1 MRVNSLHERVLCFNF
16 KDNADFDILCFILL
30 SLNRICRTSEVRA
43 SKQTIMTLNIQKIR
57 EDFPILHQKIYN
69 RQLVYFD
76 NAATTQ
82 RPQQVIDALNQTY
95 THYYGNIHRAA
106 HFLADKAT
114 EAYEQ
119 TREKA
124 RVLINAESREQIIF
138 TKGTTE
144 SINLAAFS
152 FGEAFIEA
160 GDEIIVS
167 EMEHHS
173 NIVPWQL
180 MAGRKG
186 AKILMLPIDDNGR
199 LMIEK
204 LDELITPRTKLIAV
218 AHISNVLG
226 TINPIKQ
233 IAEIAHGKGIRIFV
247 DGAQAAPH
255 LKIDVQEL
263 DVDFYAFSAHKMYG
277 PNGVGVSYGKK
288 ELLEQLPP
296 YQGGGEMISEV
307 KFSGT
312 TYNELPYKFEA
323 GTPNISG
330 VIAFGA
336 AIDYLQKIG
345 FENLAAWEHE
355 LLEYATEKL
364 LAIPGLSIYGTQSQ
378 KSGVISFNVEGAH
391 FFDLGTMLDK
401 FGIAVRTGHHCADP
415 LMDHFGIQGTVRASF
430 AVYNTKEEID
440 FFVDALKKVIAMF

>member
-1 MRVNSLHERVLCFNF
+1 MS
-16 KDNADFDILCFILL
+16 FDL
-30 SLNRICRTSEVRA
+30 
-43 SKQTIMTLNIQKIR
+43 KKIR
-57 EDFPILHQKIYN
+57 EDFPILQQKIYN
-69 RQLVYFD
+69 RPLVYFD

-82 RPQQVIDALNQTY
+82 RPQLVIDALTRTY
-95 THYYGNIHRAA
+95 TEYYGNIHRAA

-114 EAYEQ
+114 LAYEE
-119 TREKA
+119 TREK
-124 RVLINAESREQIIF
+124 VQNLINAESREQIIF

-144 SINLAAFS
+144 SINLAAFA
-152 FGEAFIEA
+152 FGESYIQE

-186 AKILMLPIDDNGR
+186 AKIIVLPIDDKGR
-199 LMIEK
+199 LEIEK
-204 LDELITPRTKLIAV
+204 LESLISPRTKLIAV
-218 AHISNVLG
+218 THVSNVLG

-233 IAEIAHGKGIRIFV
+233 ITVLAHSRNVRIFV
-247 DGAQAAPH
+247 DGAQAAAH
-255 LKIDVQEL
+255 LLIDVQDL

-277 PNGVGVSYGKK
+277 PNGVGVLYGKK
-288 ELLEQLPP
+288 ELLEQMPP

-307 KFSGT
+307 RFSGT

-336 AIDYLQKIG
+336 AIDYLENIG
-345 FENLAAWEHE
+345 IEHAAAWETV
-355 LLEYATEKL
+355 LLNYATDQL
-364 LAIPGLSIYGTQSQ
+364 RPIPGLRIYGTQAD
-378 KSGVISFNVEGAH
+378 KSAVISFNVEGVH

-415 LMDHFGIQGTVRASF
+415 LMEHFGIQGTVRASF
-430 AVYNTKEEID
+430 AFYNTKEEID
-440 FFVDALKKVIAMF
+440 VFIEALKKVISMF

>member
-1 MRVNSLHERVLCFNF
+1 
-16 KDNADFDILCFILL
+16 
-30 SLNRICRTSEVRA
+30 
-43 SKQTIMTLNIQKIR
+43 MTLDIQKIR
-57 EDFPILHQKIYN
+57 ADFPILDQKIYN
-69 RQLVYFD
+69 RTLVYFD

-95 THYYGNIHRAA
+95 TQFYGNIHRAA

-114 EAYEQ
+114 AAYEE
-119 TREKA
+119 TRDK
-124 RVLINAESREQIIF
+124 VKNLINAESREQIIF

-144 SINLAAFS
+144 SINLAAFA
-152 FGEAFIEA
+152 FGEAFVKE

-186 AKILMLPIDDNGR
+186 AKIVMLPIDDNGR
-199 LMIEK
+199 LKIEL
-204 LDELITPRTKLIAV
+204 LDELISPKTKLIAV
-218 AHISNVLG
+218 AHVSNVLG
-226 TINPIKQ
+226 TINPI
-233 IAEIAHGKGIRIFV
+233 AEIAQIAHNKSIRILV

-255 LKIDVQEL
+255 LKIDVQAL
-263 DVDFYAFSAHKMYG
+263 DVDFYALSAHKMYG
-277 PNGVGVSYGKK
+277 PNGVGVLYGKK

-312 TYNELPYKFEA
+312 IYNELPYKFEA

-336 AIDYLQKIG
+336 AIDYLLSVGI
-345 FENLAAWEHE
+345 ENLATWEHE
-355 LLEYATEKL
+355 LLEYATSKL
-364 LAIPGLSIYGTQSQ
+364 LAIPGLKIYGTQAQ
-378 KSGVISFNVEGAH
+378 KSGVISFNVDGVH

-415 LMDHFGIQGTVRASF
+415 LMDHFNIQGTVRASF

-440 FFVDALKKVIAMF
+440 VFVESLKKVISMF

>member
-1 MRVNSLHERVLCFNF
+1 
-16 KDNADFDILCFILL
+16 
-30 SLNRICRTSEVRA
+30 
-43 SKQTIMTLNIQKIR
+43 MTLDIQKIR
-57 EDFPILHQKIYN
+57 EDFPILQQKIYN
-69 RQLVYFD
+69 RPLVYFD

-82 RPQQVIDALNQTY
+82 RPQQVIDALTRTY
-95 THYYGNIHRAA
+95 TEYYGNIHRAA

-114 EAYEQ
+114 AAYEE
-119 TREKA
+119 TREK
-124 RVLINAESREQIIF
+124 VQNLINAEAREQIIF

-152 FGEAFIEA
+152 FGEAFVKE

-186 AKILMLPIDDNGR
+186 ARIVMLPINDDGR
-199 LMIEK
+199 LQIEK
-204 LDELITPRTKLIAV
+204 LESLITLKTKLVAV
-218 AHISNVLG
+218 AHVSNVLG
-226 TINPIKQ
+226 TINPVKQVAQ
-233 IAEIAHGKGIRIFV
+233 IAHSRGIRVFV
-247 DGAQAAPH
+247 DGAQAVPH
-255 LKIDVQEL
+255 LQIDVQDL
-263 DVDFYAFSAHKMYG
+263 DADFYAFSAHKMYG
-277 PNGVGVSYGKK
+277 PNGVGVLYGKK

-312 TYNELPYKFEA
+312 TYNDLPYKFEA

-336 AIDYLQKIG
+336 AIDYLQSISIEK
-345 FENLAAWEHE
+345 AAVWETE
-355 LLEYATEKL
+355 LLNYATSELEK
-364 LAIPGLSIYGTQSQ
+364 IPGLRIYGTQTA
-378 KSGVISFNVEGAH
+378 KSAVISFNVDGVH

-430 AVYNTKEEID
+430 AFYNTKEEID
-440 FFVDALKKVIAMF
+440 VFIEALKKVIAMF

>member
-1 MRVNSLHERVLCFNF
+1 MI
-16 KDNADFDILCFILL
+16 FDID
-30 SLNRICRTSEVRA
+30 
-43 SKQTIMTLNIQKIR
+43 KIR
-57 EDFPILHQKIYN
+57 QDFPILQQKIYN
-69 RQLVYFD
+69 RPLVYFD

-82 RPQQVIDALNQTY
+82 RPQRVIDALTRTY
-95 THYYGNIHRAA
+95 TEYYGNIHRAA

-119 TREKA
+119 TREMV
-124 RVLINAESREQIIF
+124 RELINAESREQIIF

-144 SINLAAFS
+144 SINLVAFS
-152 FGEAFIEA
+152 FGEAFIQE

-186 AKILMLPIDDNGR
+186 AKIVMLPIDDDGR
-199 LMIEK
+199 LQIEK
-204 LDELITPRTKLIAV
+204 LESLISNRTKLIAV
-218 AHISNVLG
+218 THVSNVLG
-226 TINPIKQ
+226 TINPVKQ
-233 IAEIAHGKGIRIFV
+233 IAQIAHSNGIRILI
-247 DGAQAAPH
+247 DGAQAAAH
-255 LKIDVQEL
+255 LRIDVQDL
-263 DVDFYAFSAHKMYG
+263 DADFYAFSAHKMYG
-277 PNGVGVSYGKK
+277 PNGVGVLYGKK
-288 ELLEQLPP
+288 ELLEQMPP

-307 KFSGT
+307 KFAGT

-336 AIDYLQKIG
+336 AIGYLQQIG
-345 FENLAAWEHE
+345 IENAAAWETE
-355 LLEYATEKL
+355 LLNYATKQL
-364 LAIPGLSIYGTQSQ
+364 LTIPGLRIYGTQVE
-378 KSGVISFNVEGAH
+378 KSGVISFNVEGVH

-415 LMDHFGIQGTVRASF
+415 LMDHFDIQGTVRASF
-430 AVYNTKEEID
+430 AFYNTKEEID
-440 FFVDALKKVIAMF
+440 VFVAALKKVISMF

>member
-1 MRVNSLHERVLCFNF
+1 M
-16 KDNADFDILCFILL
+16 
-30 SLNRICRTSEVRA
+30 
-43 SKQTIMTLNIQKIR
+43 TIDIQKIR
-57 EDFPILHQKIYN
+57 EDFPILNQKIYN
-69 RQLVYFD
+69 RPLVYFD

-82 RPQQVIDALNQTY
+82 RPQQVIDALTRTY
-95 THYYGNIHRAA
+95 TEYYGNIHRAA

-114 EAYEQ
+114 AAYED

-124 RVLINAESREQIIF
+124 RTLINAETREQIIF

-152 FGEAFIEA
+152 FGEAFIQE

-186 AKILMLPIDDNGR
+186 ARIVMLPIDNDGR
-199 LMIEK
+199 LQIEK
-204 LDELITPRTKLIAV
+204 LESLITPQTKLVTV
-218 AHISNVLG
+218 AHVSNVLG
-226 TINPIKQ
+226 TINPVKQ
-233 IAEIAHGKGIRIFV
+233 ITQIAHSKGIRIFV
-247 DGAQAAPH
+247 DGAQAVPH
-255 LKIDVQEL
+255 LQIDVQYL

-277 PNGVGVSYGKK
+277 PNGVGVLYGKK

-336 AIDYLQKIG
+336 AIDYLQNIG
-345 FENLAAWEHE
+345 VENAATYETE
-355 LLEYATEKL
+355 LLNYATAQLIK
-364 LAIPGLSIYGTQSQ
+364 IPGLRIYGTQSE
-378 KSGVISFNVEGAH
+378 KSGLISFNVEGVH

-415 LMDHFGIQGTVRASF
+415 LMDHFEIQGTVRASF
-430 AVYNTKEEID
+430 AFYNTKEEID
-440 FFVDALKKVIAMF
+440 VFVESLKKVIAMF

>member
-1 MRVNSLHERVLCFNF
+1 MS
-16 KDNADFDILCFILL
+16 FDL
-30 SLNRICRTSEVRA
+30 
-43 SKQTIMTLNIQKIR
+43 KKIR
-57 EDFPILHQKIYN
+57 EDFPILDQQIYN
-69 RQLVYFD
+69 RPLIYFD

-82 RPQQVIDALNQTY
+82 RPRQVIDALTRTY
-95 THYYGNIHRAA
+95 TEYYGNIHRAA

-114 EAYEQ
+114 LAYEE
-119 TREKA
+119 TREKI
-124 RVLINAESREQIIF
+124 RVLINAGTREQIIF

-144 SINLAAFS
+144 SINLAAFA
-152 FGEAFIEA
+152 FGEAFVKE

-186 AKILMLPIDDNGR
+186 AKIIVLPIDDDGR
-199 LMIEK
+199 LQIEK
-204 LDELITPRTKLIAV
+204 LDSLISSRTKLITV
-218 AHISNVLG
+218 AHVSNVLG

-233 IAEIAHGKGIRIFV
+233 VAQIAHSRGIRIFV
-247 DGAQAAPH
+247 DGAQAAAH
-255 LKIDVQEL
+255 LRIDVQDL

-277 PNGVGVSYGKK
+277 PNGVGVLYGKK
-288 ELLEQLPP
+288 ELLEQMPP

-307 KFSGT
+307 RFSGT
-312 TYNELPYKFEA
+312 TFNELPYKFEA

-336 AIDYLQKIG
+336 AIDYLENIG
-345 FENLAAWEHE
+345 IENAAAWEME
-355 LLEYATEKL
+355 LLVYATNQLKQ
-364 LAIPGLSIYGTQSQ
+364 IPGFRLYGTQAE
-378 KSGVISFNVEGAH
+378 KSGVISFNVEGVH

-415 LMDHFGIQGTVRASF
+415 LMEHFGVQGTVRASF
-430 AVYNTKEEID
+430 AFYNTREEID
-440 FFVDALKKVIAMF
+440 VFVVALKKVISMF

>member
-1 MRVNSLHERVLCFNF
+1 MS
-16 KDNADFDILCFILL
+16 FDI
-30 SLNRICRTSEVRA
+30 N
-43 SKQTIMTLNIQKIR
+43 KIR
-57 EDFPILHQKIYN
+57 QDFPILNQKIYN
-69 RQLVYFD
+69 RPLVYFD

-82 RPQQVIDALNQTY
+82 RPQQVIDALNRTY
-95 THYYGNIHRAA
+95 TEYYGNIHRAA

-114 EAYEQ
+114 LAYED

-124 RVLINAESREQIIF
+124 RNLINAETREQIIF
-138 TKGTTE
+138 TKGATE
-144 SINLAAFS
+144 SINLVAFS
-152 FGEAFIEA
+152 YGETFIQE

-180 MAGRKG
+180 MAERKK
-186 AKILMLPIDDNGR
+186 ARIVMLPIDDTGR
-199 LMIEK
+199 LLVEK
-204 LDELITPRTKLIAV
+204 LDSLITDRTRIIAV
-218 AHISNVLG
+218 THISNVLG
-226 TINPIKQ
+226 TINPVKLIIEK
-233 IAEIAHGKGIRIFV
+233 AHARGIHVLV
-247 DGAQAAPH
+247 DGAQAVPH

-277 PNGVGVSYGKK
+277 PNGVGVLYGKK
-288 ELLEQLPP
+288 ELLNKMPP

-307 KFSGT
+307 SFAGT

-336 AIDYLQKIG
+336 AIDYLQNIG
-345 FENLAAWEHE
+345 LETIASRENE
-355 LLEYATEKL
+355 LLNYATSEL
-364 LAIPGLSIYGTQSQ
+364 LKINGLRIYGTQQ
-378 KSGVISFNVEGAH
+378 EKSGVVSFNVEGIH

-415 LMDHFGIQGTVRASF
+415 LMAHFGIQGTVRASF
-430 AVYNTKEEID
+430 AFYNTMEEID
-440 FFVDALKKVIAMF
+440 RFIDALKKVIAMF

>member
-1 MRVNSLHERVLCFNF
+1 MESRSITLCVPQN
-16 KDNADFDILCFILL
+16 
-30 SLNRICRTSEVRA
+30 E
-43 SKQTIMTLNIQKIR
+43 TIMTLDIQKIR
-57 EDFPILHQKIYN
+57 EDFPILQQKIYH
-69 RQLVYFD
+69 RPLVYFD

-95 THYYGNIHRAA
+95 TTYYGNIHRAA

-114 EAYEQ
+114 AAYEE
-119 TREKA
+119 TRDK
-124 RVLINAESREQIIF
+124 VKNLINAESREQIIF

-144 SINLAAFS
+144 SINLAAFA
-152 FGEAFIEA
+152 FGEAFVKA

-186 AKILMLPIDDNGR
+186 AKIVMLPIDDNGR

-204 LDELITPRTKLIAV
+204 LDELITLRTKLITV
-218 AHISNVLG
+218 AHVSNVLG
-226 TINPIKQ
+226 TINPI
-233 IAEIAHGKGIRIFV
+233 AEIARIAHNKGIRILV

-255 LKIDVQEL
+255 LQIDVQAL
-263 DVDFYAFSAHKMYG
+263 DVDFYALSAHKMYG
-277 PNGVGVSYGKK
+277 PNGVGVLYGKT
-288 ELLEQLPP
+288 ELLEQIPP

-307 KFSGT
+307 KFTGT

-336 AIDYLQKIG
+336 AIDYINSIG
-345 FENLAAWEHE
+345 LENLATWEHE
-355 LLEYATEKL
+355 LLDYANSKL
-364 LAIPGLSIYGTQSQ
+364 LAISGLKIYGTQAQ
-378 KSGVISFNVEGAH
+378 KSGVISFNVEGIH

-415 LMDHFGIQGTVRASF
+415 LMDHFDIQGTVRASF

-440 FFVDALKKVIAMF
+440 VFIEALKKVIAMF

>member
-1 MRVNSLHERVLCFNF
+1 MS
-16 KDNADFDILCFILL
+16 FD
-30 SLNRICRTSEVRA
+30 V
-43 SKQTIMTLNIQKIR
+43 KKIR
-57 EDFPILHQKIYN
+57 EDFPILQQKIYN
-69 RQLVYFD
+69 RPLVYFD

-82 RPQQVIDALNQTY
+82 RPQQVIDALTRTY
-95 THYYGNIHRAA
+95 TEYYGNIHRAA

-114 EAYEQ
+114 LAYEE
-119 TREKA
+119 TREK
-124 RVLINAESREQIIF
+124 VKNMINAETREQIIF

-152 FGEAFIEA
+152 FGEAFIQE

-180 MAGRKG
+180 LAGRKH
-186 AKILMLPIDDNGR
+186 AKVVVLPIDDAGR

-204 LDELITPRTKLIAV
+204 LDELITSRTKLISV
-218 AHISNVLG
+218 AHVSNVLG
-226 TINPIKQ
+226 TINSVKKVAQ
-233 IAEIAHGKGIRIFV
+233 IARSKGVKIMV

-255 LKIDVQEL
+255 LKIDVQDL
-263 DVDFYAFSAHKMYG
+263 GADLYAFSAHKMYG
-277 PNGVGVSYGKK
+277 PNGVGVLYGKK
-288 ELLEQLPP
+288 ELLEKMPP

-307 KFSGT
+307 RFSGT

-330 VIAFGA
+330 VITFGA
-336 AIDYLQKIG
+336 AIDYLENIG
-345 FENLAAWEHE
+345 IENAAAWENE
-355 LLEYATEKL
+355 LLHYATQKL
-364 LAIPGLSIYGTQSQ
+364 EAIPGLQIYGTQPE
-378 KSGVISFNVEGAH
+378 KSGVISFNVQGVH

-415 LMDHFGIQGTVRASF
+415 LMEHFNILGTVRASF
-430 AVYNTKEEID
+430 AFYNTKEEID
-440 FFVDALKKVIAMF
+440 VFVDALKKVIAMF

>member
-1 MRVNSLHERVLCFNF
+1 
-16 KDNADFDILCFILL
+16 
-30 SLNRICRTSEVRA
+30 
-43 SKQTIMTLNIQKIR
+43 MTLDIQKTR
-57 EDFPILHQKIYN
+57 ADFPILQQKIYN
-69 RQLVYFD
+69 RTLVYFD

-95 THYYGNIHRAA
+95 TQFYGNIHRAA

-114 EAYEQ
+114 AAYEE
-119 TREKA
+119 TRDK
-124 RVLINAESREQIIF
+124 VKNLINAESREQIIF

-152 FGEAFIEA
+152 FGEAFVKE

-186 AKILMLPIDDNGR
+186 AKIVMLPIDDDGR

-218 AHISNVLG
+218 AHVSNVLG
-226 TINPIKQ
+226 TINPIEKIAQ
-233 IAEIAHGKGIRIFV
+233 IAHAKGIRILV

-255 LKIDVQEL
+255 LKIDVQKL
-263 DVDFYAFSAHKMYG
+263 DVDFYALSAHKMYG
-277 PNGVGVSYGKK
+277 PNGVGVLYGKT
-288 ELLEQLPP
+288 ELLEQIPP

-336 AIDYLQKIG
+336 AIDYIQNIG
-345 FENLAAWEHE
+345 LEELGAWEHE
-355 LLEYATEKL
+355 LLEYATDKL
-364 LAIPGLSIYGTQSQ
+364 LNIHGLRIYGTQAE
-378 KSGVISFNVEGAH
+378 KSGVISFNVDGIH
-391 FFDLGTMLDK
+391 FSDLGKMLDLH
-401 FGIAVRTGHHCADP
+401 GVATRTGRHCTDP
-415 LMDHFGIQGTVRASF
+415 LMDHFNVFGTVRASF

-440 FFVDALKKVIAMF
+440 VFVESLKKVISMF

>member
-1 MRVNSLHERVLCFNF
+1 MN
-16 KDNADFDILCFILL
+16 FDID
-30 SLNRICRTSEVRA
+30 
-43 SKQTIMTLNIQKIR
+43 KIR
-57 EDFPILHQKIYN
+57 EDFPILQQKIYN
-69 RQLVYFD
+69 RALVYFD
-76 NAATTQ
+76 NAATSQ
-82 RPQQVIDALNQTY
+82 RPQQVIDALTKTY
-95 THYYGNIHRAA
+95 TEYYGNIHRAA

-114 EAYEQ
+114 AAYEE

-124 RVLINAESREQIIF
+124 RKLINAETREQIIF

-152 FGEAFIEA
+152 FGEAFIGE

-186 AKILMLPIDDNGR
+186 AKIVMLPIDDEGR
-199 LMIEK
+199 LQIEK
-204 LDELITPRTKLIAV
+204 LDSLVTTKTKLITV
-218 AHISNVLG
+218 AHVSNVLG
-226 TINPIKQ
+226 TINPVKQ
-233 IAEIAHGKGIRIFV
+233 IAQIAHSKGFRIFV

-255 LKIDVQEL
+255 LQIDVQ
-263 DVDFYAFSAHKMYG
+263 DMDADFYAFSAHKMYG
-277 PNGVGVSYGKK
+277 PNGVGVLYGKK
-288 ELLEQLPP
+288 ELLEQMPP

-336 AIDYLQKIG
+336 AIGYLEGIG
-345 FENLAAWEHE
+345 IENAAAWETE
-355 LLEYATEKL
+355 LLNYATGSL
-364 LAIPGLSIYGTQSQ
+364 LKIPGLRIYGTQAE
-378 KSGVISFNVEGAH
+378 KSGVISFNVDGVH

-415 LMDHFGIQGTVRASF
+415 LMDHFNVQGTVRASF
-430 AVYNTKEEID
+430 AFYNTKEEID
-440 FFVDALKKVIAMF
+440 VFVEALKKVISMF

>member
-1 MRVNSLHERVLCFNF
+1 M
-16 KDNADFDILCFILL
+16 
-30 SLNRICRTSEVRA
+30 
-43 SKQTIMTLNIQKIR
+43 TIDIQKIR
-57 EDFPILHQKIYN
+57 KDFPILNQKIYN
-69 RQLVYFD
+69 RPLVYFD

-95 THYYGNIHRAA
+95 TEYYGNIHRAA

-114 EAYEQ
+114 AAYEE
-119 TREKA
+119 TRDK
-124 RVLINAESREQIIF
+124 VKNLINAESREQIIF

-144 SINLAAFS
+144 SINLAAFA
-152 FGEAFIEA
+152 FGEAFVKA

-180 MAGRKG
+180 MADRRG
-186 AKILMLPIDDNGR
+186 AKIVVLPIDNDGR
-199 LMIEK
+199 LLIEK
-204 LDELITPRTKLIAV
+204 LEELITPKTKLIAV
-218 AHISNVLG
+218 AHVSNVLG
-226 TINPIKQ
+226 TINPIAQ
-233 IAEIAHGKGIRIFV
+233 IAQIAHAKGLRIFV

-255 LKIDVQEL
+255 LQIDVQKL
-263 DVDFYAFSAHKMYG
+263 DVDFYALSAHKMYG
-277 PNGVGVSYGKK
+277 PNGVGVLYGKK

-336 AIDYLQKIG
+336 AIDYLQNIG
-345 FENLAAWEHE
+345 FENLSAWEHE
-355 LLEYATEKL
+355 LLEYATAQL
-364 LAIPGLSIYGTQSQ
+364 LAIPGLQIYGTQAE
-378 KSGVISFNVEGAH
+378 KSGVISFNVEGVH

-430 AVYNTKEEID
+430 AFYNTKAEID
-440 FFVDALKKVIAMF
+440 IFVEALRKVIAMF